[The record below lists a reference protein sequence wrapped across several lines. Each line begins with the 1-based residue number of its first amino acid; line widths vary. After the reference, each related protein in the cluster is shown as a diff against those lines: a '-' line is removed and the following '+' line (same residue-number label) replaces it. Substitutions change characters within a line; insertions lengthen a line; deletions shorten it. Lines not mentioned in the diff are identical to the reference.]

1 MADSK
6 ISDLVDGGDLQATDE
21 LPLARSGTTVR
32 TNGTGIL
39 DFLTPSF
46 DSAGAAA
53 AAQAASQPLDSDLTA
68 IAALSTT
75 SFGRALLTLADAAA
89 LRTTAALV
97 IGTNVEAWD
106 ADLDDIAALTPTND
120 DIVQRKA
127 GHWTNRTMAQL
138 ISDLAALGTTFQ
150 PLDSDLTAIAA
161 LTTTAFGR
169 GLLTA
174 ANAAGLGIT
183 AADVG
188 ALGATAA
195 AGGDLTGN
203 YPNPTIGSAKVT
215 VAKLAAAVT
224 LDAIAAANATGADIS
239 MNSHKIT
246 NLTNGSGAQDAAAFG
261 QIPTALP
268 PNGSAGGDL
277 SGTYPNPAVAK
288 ITETSGPTDLTIG
301 TIADGQFLKRSG
313 STLISGTAG
322 ALDQY
327 PNTYITVADETI
339 PANTQVI
346 YEDFLELSASFEYE
360 LASGAI
366 LIIGDFYTPAFPPG
380 YEIGY
385 SQITAG
391 VNVVSTS
398 EATGTPII
406 SPPPFTFDGGPV
418 LLQFFTPNIKV
429 PTNAVGAEVVVSL
442 FEGATQI
449 TELTFSFTYA
459 TAAQNEGTVTSFY
472 RFTPTAGIHTY
483 SITAFTTNTTG
494 TPAVG
499 AGTGVGANL
508 PPAFVRFT
516 KV

>member
-1 MADSK
+1 MADEK
-6 ISDLVDGGDLQATDE
+6 ISDLADGGAVQATDE
-21 LPLARSGTTVR
+21 LVIARAGDNFSLKGNV
-32 TNGTGIL
+32 
-39 DFLTPSF
+39 F
-46 DSAGAAA
+46 DAIGAAA
-53 AAQAASQPLDSDLTA
+53 TAQSNAEAYTDSSVSALSSVYQPLDSDLTA

-161 LTTTAFGR
+161 LTTTSFGR

-183 AADVG
+183 ASDVG

-195 AGGDLTGN
+195 AGGDLAGN

-224 LDAIAAANATGADIS
+224 LDAIATANATGADIS

-268 PNGSAGGDL
+268 PNGSASGDL
-277 SGTYPNPAVAK
+277 GGSYPSPTVIA
-288 ITETSGPTDLTIG
+288 IHETSGPTKLTTG
-301 TIADGQFLKRSG
+301 TITDGQFLKRVG
-313 STLISGTAG
+313 STLVSAAAG
-322 ALDQY
+322 GV
-327 PNTYITVADETI
+327 T
-339 PANTQVI
+339 
-346 YEDFLELSASFEYE
+346 YEDSNLVIAM
-360 LASGAI
+360 
-366 LIIGDFYTPAFPPG
+366 
-380 YEIGY
+380 
-385 SQITAG
+385 
-391 VNVVSTS
+391 
-398 EATGTPII
+398 
-406 SPPPFTFDGGPV
+406 
-418 LLQFFTPNIKV
+418 
-429 PTNAVGAEVVVSL
+429 EV
-442 FEGATQI
+442 
-449 TELTFSFTYA
+449 YA
-459 TAAQNEGTVTSFY
+459 
-472 RFTPTAGIHTY
+472 
-483 SITAFTTNTTG
+483 
-494 TPAVG
+494 
-499 AGTGVGANL
+499 
-508 PPAFVRFT
+508 
-516 KV
+516 

>member
-1 MADSK
+1 MADLK
-6 ISDLVDGGDLQATDE
+6 ISQLTDGGDLQATDE
-21 LPLARSGTTVR
+21 LPLARSGATVR

-46 DSAGAAA
+46 DAAGAAA

-68 IAALSTT
+68 IAALATT

-89 LRTTAALV
+89 LRTTGGLV

-161 LTTTAFGR
+161 LTTTSFGR

-195 AGGDLTGN
+195 AGGDLSGN

-224 LDAIAAANATGADIS
+224 LDAIATANATGADIS

-261 QIPTALP
+261 QIPTVLTNVIDSAQYTGGSINITATTDATAQTICTGAGVTL
-268 PNGSAGGDL
+268 NGSTRIEVTFALVAMDTPTV
-277 SGTYPNPAVAK
+277 SGSNIILVLYDG
-288 ITETSGPTDLTIG
+288 STDLGRIG
-301 TIADGQFLKRSG
+301 LLRAPTAATYRQAMACSSG
-313 STLISGTAG
+313 
-322 ALDQY
+322 
-327 PNTYITVADETI
+327 
-339 PANTQVI
+339 
-346 YEDFLELSASFEYE
+346 
-360 LASGAI
+360 
-366 LIIGDFYTPAFPPG
+366 
-380 YEIGY
+380 
-385 SQITAG
+385 
-391 VNVVSTS
+391 
-398 EATGTPII
+398 
-406 SPPPFTFDGGPV
+406 
-418 LLQFFTPNIKV
+418 FFTPS
-429 PTNAVGAEVVVSL
+429 A
-442 FEGATQI
+442 AT
-449 TELTFSFTYA
+449 
-459 TAAQNEGTVTSFY
+459 
-472 RFTPTAGIHTY
+472 HTY
-483 SITAFTTNTTG
+483 SIRAL
-494 TPAVG
+494 VSS
-499 AGTGVGANL
+499 GTGVVYGGTGTAGINL
-508 PPAFVRFT
+508 PAQM
-516 KV
+516 KVMLA